1 MNVST
6 TSFSPT
12 QMILAWT
19 LLVLLLSWFFLF
31 TALALR
37 DFVRNKVEWE
47 DLATPSRSIPTVS
60 VLPKEDH
67 QNVVG
72 VAGDPALHNQTNTKL
87 SRDGDTSLLIKETM

>member
-6 TSFSPT
+6 TSFTPT

-19 LLVLLLSWFFLF
+19 LLVLLLSWFILF

-37 DFVRNKVEWE
+37 DYFKNKVEWE

-60 VLPKEDH
+60 VLPKEEY
-67 QNVVG
+67 
-72 VAGDPALHNQTNTKL
+72 HNFIELAKDTAHDGHTNATTI
-87 SRDGDTSLLIKETM
+87 S

>member
-19 LLVLLLSWFFLF
+19 LLVLLLSWFILF

-37 DFVRNKVEWE
+37 GFVMNKVEWE
-47 DLATPSRSIPTVS
+47 DLYTPSRPIPIVSIQ
-60 VLPKEDH
+60 PKEEL
-67 QNVVG
+67 QNLVEM
-72 VAGDPALHNQTNTKL
+72 AGDTVHHERTNTEL
-87 SRDGDTSLLIKETM
+87 SRDGGTSLIK

>member
-19 LLVLLLSWFFLF
+19 LLVLLLSWFILF

-37 DFVRNKVEWE
+37 DYFMKKVEWE
-47 DLATPSRSIPTVS
+47 DLATPSRPIPSDWRT
-60 VLPKEDH
+60 
-67 QNVVG
+67 
-72 VAGDPALHNQTNTKL
+72 TKRGT
-87 SRDGDTSLLIKETM
+87 SQFCRDG

>member
-6 TSFSPT
+6 TSFTPI

-19 LLVLLLSWFFLF
+19 LLVLLLSWFILF

-47 DLATPSRSIPTVS
+47 DVATPSRSIPIVS
-60 VLPKEDH
+60 VLPKEEC
-67 QNVVG
+67 
-72 VAGDPALHNQTNTKL
+72 HNFIGMAEDTRHHDRASAKL
-87 SRDGDTSLLIKETM
+87 SRDGDTSLIKETM

>member
-6 TSFSPT
+6 TSFTPT

-19 LLVLLLSWFFLF
+19 LLVLLLSWFILF

-47 DLATPSRSIPTVS
+47 DVATPSRSTPIVN
-60 VLPKEDH
+60 VLPKEEYNNVIGMAEDTAHHDH
-67 QNVVG
+67 MN
-72 VAGDPALHNQTNTKL
+72 AKL
-87 SRDGDTSLLIKETM
+87 SRDGSTSLIKETM

>member
-6 TSFSPT
+6 TSFTPT

-19 LLVLLLSWFFLF
+19 LLVLLLSWFILF

-47 DLATPSRSIPTVS
+47 DLATPSRSIPIVS
-60 VLPKEDH
+60 ILPKEEYH
-67 QNVVG
+67 NLIG
-72 VAGDPALHNQTNTKL
+72 MAGDAAHHDHTNTKL
-87 SRDGDTSLLIKETM
+87 SRDGDTSFIKETM

>member
-6 TSFSPT
+6 TSFTPT

-19 LLVLLLSWFFLF
+19 LLILLLSWFILF

-47 DLATPSRSIPTVS
+47 DLATPSRSIPIGS
-60 VLPKEDH
+60 ILPKEEYH
-67 QNVVG
+67 NLIG
-72 VAGDPALHNQTNTKL
+72 MAGDTAHHNRTNTET
-87 SRDGDTSLLIKETM
+87 SRDGGTSLIKETM

>member
-19 LLVLLLSWFFLF
+19 LLVLLLSWFIIF

-37 DFVRNKVEWE
+37 DFVMKKVEWE
-47 DLATPSRSIPTVS
+47 DIPTPSSPIPMIG
-60 VLPKEDH
+60 VLPKEEH
-67 QNVVG
+67 HNIVG
-72 VAGDPALHNQTNTKL
+72 
-87 SRDGDTSLLIKETM
+87 DG